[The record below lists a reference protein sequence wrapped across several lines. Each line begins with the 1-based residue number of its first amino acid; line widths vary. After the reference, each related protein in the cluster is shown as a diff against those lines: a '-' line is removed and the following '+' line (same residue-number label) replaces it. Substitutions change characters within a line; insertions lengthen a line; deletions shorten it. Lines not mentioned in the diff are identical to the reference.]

1 MESPLVRKTLA
12 RTPVHSDGQKYRR
25 EAGSPQ
31 SPESPITT
39 KVRSSARISS
49 SDESDAGDDADSD
62 SFTSIPSSPRPVS
75 SVVLTPPPVTPMGV
89 ASPPP
94 EAEDDII
101 VLDSDSEEDKENVR
115 APTVPRVNSAS
126 HHNYTGKDIK
136 DLEGSIQKLRSAI
149 SQNTMMVATN
159 RGRLPDGGK
168 KLRDIIALDK
178 AKLAKLRETL
188 RKAKQAVLPAP
199 NSYCDI

>member
-1 MESPLVRKTLA
+1 MRKTLA

-25 EAGSPQ
+25 EVGSPQ

-75 SVVLTPPPVTPMGV
+75 SVVLTPPPVTQKEA

-101 VLDSDSEEDKENVR
+101 VLDSDSEENKENVR
-115 APTVPRVNSAS
+115 ARTVPRVYRHSQSA
-126 HHNYTGKDIK
+126 NYTDKDIR
-136 DLEGSIQKLRSAI
+136 DLEGSI
-149 SQNTMMVATN
+149 
-159 RGRLPDGGK
+159 
-168 KLRDIIALDK
+168 
-178 AKLAKLRETL
+178 
-188 RKAKQAVLPAP
+188 
-199 NSYCDI
+199 